1 MEIISTI
8 EADVPGGVR
17 IATTL
22 DGEGITLFAV
32 VADPDLELL
41 AEIVPADLFE
51 SGAQVHANIVGDDD
65 DVQDKLLEV
74 VENMNPG
81 DVAVFL
87 CSSPTSLESVLD
99 ALDIADDTPTHDD
112 QPIDSRAPDI
122 DRPDQ

>member
-22 DGEGITLFAV
+22 DGEAITLFAV

-41 AEIVPADLFE
+41 AEIVPAELFE
-51 SGAQVHANIVGDDD
+51 SGAQVHANIVGDED

-87 CSSPTSLESVLD
+87 CSSPASLESVLD
-99 ALDIADDTPTHDD
+99 ALDIADDTPLAGD
-112 QPIDSRAPDI
+112 QPGDLPTPHI